1 MISDEEGPETY
12 PDSLAVCHLGA
23 YDPATESISSNKQW
37 GLNSYIPTPVVDHR
51 YNRGAVRLISV
62 RSSGPER
69 TASNYRRAETV
80 ASDDL

>member
-1 MISDEEGPETY
+1 MISNEVRPETY
-12 PDSLAVCHLGA
+12 PDSLAVCHLSA

-37 GLNSYIPTPVVDHR
+37 GLNRYTPTPVVDYR

-62 RSSGPER
+62 RPSGPER
-69 TASNYRRAETV
+69 TASYRRAETV